1 MNDKILD
8 LGKGPIVPL
17 LLRMSGPSIA
27 AMLIMAFFNL
37 IEAFW
42 LARLSSKAMAALT
55 ICFPILLVFGGIG
68 VGTGIGA
75 GSYAARMFG
84 AEEFLKARQTAG
96 QVFFLSAA
104 LGVLLAGVI
113 LAAPAPILKLFGATD
128 EILPLARLYLVTV
141 MPGVPFLFLIM
152 MINNLLRAEGRPNAS
167 MLSVFFIAAVSAI
180 LEPLLIFGLGPFPRL
195 EIQGAA
201 LATVISQISGALLS
215 FYYLQQKSSKYR
227 LKWKHLRPNLPIIY
241 SIYSTGFPS
250 IVINLVVSLGMLLH
264 NSILAGYSDLAVAT
278 LGIIFRTNGLIMMM
292 LYGFGQGLMPLVGF
306 SEGASLYSRL
316 LETVKVA
323 VRISVGIAVLSCLA
337 VEVFAHSIATF
348 FSPDPQLQAL
358 TETALR
364 INFLMLLTAAPSLM
378 WINMFIGLGR
388 GVTAMLLLVVR
399 DTLVLFPLL
408 FGLPHLF
415 GITGVWMAQPLANAL
430 AFLFILFWTKR
441 QYRVFE
447 SRMVD

>member
-1 MNDKILD
+1 M
-8 LGKGPIVPL
+8 
-17 LLRMSGPSIA
+17 
-27 AMLIMAFFNL
+27 
-37 IEAFW
+37 
-42 LARLSSKAMAALT
+42 
-55 ICFPILLVFGGIG
+55 
-68 VGTGIGA
+68 
-75 GSYAARMFG
+75 Y
-84 AEEFLKARQTAG
+84 
-96 QVFFLSAA
+96 
-104 LGVLLAGVI
+104 
-113 LAAPAPILKLFGATD
+113 
-128 EILPLARLYLVTV
+128 
-141 MPGVPFLFLIM
+141 
-152 MINNLLRAEGRPNAS
+152 
-167 MLSVFFIAAVSAI
+167 SVFFIAVVSAI

-227 LKWKHLRPNLPIIY
+227 LKWKHLRPNLPIIF

-306 SEGASLYSRL
+306 SEGARLYPRL

-337 VEVFAHSIATF
+337 VEVFADSIATF

-388 GVTAMLLLVVR
+388 GITAMLLLVVR

-415 GITGVWMAQPLANAL
+415 GINGVWMAQPLANAL

-447 SRMVD
+447 SRMAD

>member
-1 MNDKILD
+1 M
-8 LGKGPIVPL
+8 
-17 LLRMSGPSIA
+17 
-27 AMLIMAFFNL
+27 
-37 IEAFW
+37 
-42 LARLSSKAMAALT
+42 
-55 ICFPILLVFGGIG
+55 
-68 VGTGIGA
+68 
-75 GSYAARMFG
+75 
-84 AEEFLKARQTAG
+84 
-96 QVFFLSAA
+96 
-104 LGVLLAGVI
+104 
-113 LAAPAPILKLFGATD
+113 
-128 EILPLARLYLVTV
+128 
-141 MPGVPFLFLIM
+141 
-152 MINNLLRAEGRPNAS
+152 
-167 MLSVFFIAAVSAI
+167 
-180 LEPLLIFGLGPFPRL
+180 
-195 EIQGAA
+195 
-201 LATVISQISGALLS
+201 ISQISGALLS